1 MIDDLSNEQEPGKPL
16 VVRPRGLTVICILTF
31 IFSGLS
37 CVSYLFYTLNYNHLS
52 EFNSQYLELIK
63 NSPYF
68 KGLFDIEVMT
78 KTLDLL
84 TKTSPWFY
92 ILTTLLYSASLAGA
106 ILMFRLRK
114 VGFHAYTVA
123 QILLLII
130 PLIYMSGFKTDFS
143 NIIVTTVFIL
153 IYATH
158 LRIMK

>member
-1 MIDDLSNEQEPGKPL
+1 MIDDLSNEQESGKPP

-37 CVSYLFYTLNYNHLS
+37 FVSYLFYTLNYNYLS
-52 EFNSQYLELIK
+52 EYNNQYLELIK
-63 NSPYF
+63 NSPYL
-68 KGLFDIEVMT
+68 KGLFDVEVMT

-84 TKTSPWFY
+84 TGTSVWFY
-92 ILTTLLYSASLAGA
+92 ILTTLLYSASLGGA
-106 ILMFRLRK
+106 ILMFRLKK

-123 QILLLII
+123 QIMLLII
-130 PLIYMSGFKTDFS
+130 PLIYMPGFKTDFS
-143 NIIVTTVFIL
+143 NVIITVVFIL